1 MSGIFWG
8 FFFVFLNFNL
18 TFNGHALNLLPTFV
32 GYWILV
38 RSMDALSGESEL
50 FGALRPFA
58 VGMAVYTAILWGGD
72 LLAITSSGPVSMV
85 LGLLSTLVSLY
96 TAWGV
101 SRAVEDME
109 RTRSADLGAVGLRKA
124 WMVLA
129 VGEALSMVS
138 LALLVLLGGVVGML
152 AVVCGLVA
160 LVGIV
165 WYLVALWSTKT
176 RYEALHVGK

>member
-8 FFFVFLNFNL
+8 FFFIFLHFNLNFN
-18 TFNGHALNLLPTFV
+18 GHTLNLLPAFV

-38 RSMDALSGESEL
+38 RSMDALSDESEL

-58 VGMAVYTAILWGGD
+58 IGMAVYTAILWVGD
-72 LLAITSSGPVSMV
+72 LLAVTSSGPVSML

-96 TAWGV
+96 IAWGV

-109 RTRSADLGAVGLRKA
+109 RARSADLGAVGLRKA
-124 WMVLA
+124 WVALA
-129 VGEALSMVS
+129 IGEAL
-138 LALLVLLGGVVGML
+138 ALLASGVAMLGLGALVLGILGLV
-152 AVVCGLVA
+152 VA

-165 WYLVALWSTKT
+165 WYLVALANTKKC
-176 RYEALHVGK
+176 YEALHVEK

>member
-1 MSGIFWG
+1 
-8 FFFVFLNFNL
+8 
-18 TFNGHALNLLPTFV
+18 
-32 GYWILV
+32 
-38 RSMDALSGESEL
+38 MDALSGESEL

-58 VGMAVYTAILWGGD
+58 VGMAVYTAILWVGD

-96 TAWGV
+96 IAWGV

-129 VGEALSMVS
+129 VARHFRWYRWPFWCCWEESSGCWQLYAAWWLW
-138 LALLVLLGGVVGML
+138 LASYGTWWPYGAPRPVMRP
-152 AVVCGLVA
+152 CM
-160 LVGIV
+160 
-165 WYLVALWSTKT
+165 
-176 RYEALHVGK
+176 

>member
-1 MSGIFWG
+1 M
-8 FFFVFLNFNL
+8 
-18 TFNGHALNLLPTFV
+18 AAA
-32 GYWILV
+32 LV
-38 RSMDALSGESEL
+38 RLKIEDM
-50 FGALRPFA
+50 
-58 VGMAVYTAILWGGD
+58 
-72 LLAITSSGPVSMV
+72 
-85 LGLLSTLVSLY
+85 SLD
-96 TAWGV
+96 
-101 SRAVEDME
+101 DME
-109 RTRSADLGAVGLRKA
+109 RIRSADLGAVGLRKA

>member
-18 TFNGHALNLLPTFV
+18 TFNGHVVNLLPTFV

-38 RSMDALSGESEL
+38 RSMEALSGESEL

-58 VGMAVYTAILWGGD
+58 VGMTVYTAILWVGD
-72 LLAITSSGPVSMV
+72 LLAITSSGPVSML

-96 TAWGV
+96 IAWGV

-109 RTRSADLGAVGLRKA
+109 RARGADLGAAGVRGA
-124 WMVLA
+124 WIALA
-129 VGEALSMVS
+129 AGEAL
-138 LALLVLLGGVVGML
+138 ALLANAVAMLGLG
-152 AVVCGLVA
+152 AVVLGILGLVVA

-165 WYLVALWSTKT
+165 WYLVALWSSKT
-176 RYEALHVGK
+176 RYEALHVGR

>member
-8 FFFVFLNFNL
+8 FFFIFLHFNLNFN
-18 TFNGHALNLLPTFV
+18 GHTLNLLPAFV

-58 VGMAVYTAILWGGD
+58 IGMAVYTAILWVGD
-72 LLAITSSGPVSMV
+72 LLAVTSSGPVSML

-96 TAWGV
+96 IAWGV

-124 WMVLA
+124 WVALA
-129 VGEALSMVS
+129 IGEAL
-138 LALLVLLGGVVGML
+138 ALLASGVAMLGLGALVLGILGLV
-152 AVVCGLVA
+152 VA